1 MAEPA
6 PLDHQPIASA
16 ANPDCPVCRGAATR
30 AFLDLPAEAR
40 TYWRCDRCHATF
52 LDPACL
58 PDPAAERAHYLTH
71 DNRVDDPAYRTFLA
85 RLATPLLDRLAPA
98 PLDGLDYGCGPGPA
112 LAHMLR
118 EAGHRIAVYDPFFAD
133 DPAVL
138 RGTYD
143 FITCTETAEH
153 FHDPAAEF
161 DRFDRLLR
169 PGGWLGVM
177 TCFQTDDAAFRDWH
191 YRRDP
196 THVVFYKR
204 ETLEVLAEARNWS
217 FECPVK
223 DVAVMRKPN

>member
-1 MAEPA
+1 M
-6 PLDHQPIASA
+6 
-16 ANPDCPVCRGAATR
+16 
-30 AFLDLPAEAR
+30 EAR
-40 TYWRCDRCHATF
+40 TYWRCGSCHATF
-52 LDPACL
+52 LDPACR
-58 PDPAAERAHYLTH
+58 PGPETERAHYLTH
-71 DNRVDDPAYRTFLA
+71 DNRLDDPAYRAFLA
-85 RLATPLLDRLAPA
+85 RLATPLLDRLGPA

-118 EAGHRIAVYDPFFAD
+118 ETGHRVVVYDPFFAD
-133 DPAVL
+133 DPEVL
-138 RGTYD
+138 NKTYD